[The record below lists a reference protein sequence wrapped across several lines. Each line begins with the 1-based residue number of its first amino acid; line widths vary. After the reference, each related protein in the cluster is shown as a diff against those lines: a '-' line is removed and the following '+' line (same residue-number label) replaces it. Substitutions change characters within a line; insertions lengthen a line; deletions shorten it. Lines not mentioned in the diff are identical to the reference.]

1 MKVLLHCF
9 FSVTALLLP
18 VAALAGAADPS
29 ALSATTGATGPVAAS
44 SSAGPVLPS
53 LIRLIGGFVL
63 VIVLVYA
70 CAIFFKKM
78 SRRRSSGGTR
88 AMNVLDVLPL
98 GAKSRLVSVKIG
110 CRVYVV
116 GAGESQV
123 NAITSMDEAE
133 YNSLTD
139 EDQAEVVP
147 FRERLRQLARK

>member
-1 MKVLLHCF
+1 MKSLALYSLPVA
-9 FSVTALLLP
+9 ALLLP
-18 VAALAGAADPS
+18 VAALAGAAE
-29 ALSATTGATGPVAAS
+29 PVAVS
-44 SSAGPVLPS
+44 GGAGPVLPS

-78 SRRRSSGGTR
+78 SRRRNTGGTR
-88 AMNVLDVLPL
+88 AMNVLDILPL
-98 GAKSRLVSVKIG
+98 GAKSRLISVKIG

-123 NAITSMDEAE
+123 NAITSMDEDE
-133 YNSLTD
+133 YRSLTD

-147 FRERLRQLARK
+147 FRERLKKLARK